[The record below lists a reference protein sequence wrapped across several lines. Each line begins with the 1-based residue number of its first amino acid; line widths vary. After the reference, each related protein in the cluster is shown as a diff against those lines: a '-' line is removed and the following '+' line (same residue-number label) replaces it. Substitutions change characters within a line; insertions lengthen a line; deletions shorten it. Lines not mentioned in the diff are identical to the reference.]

1 MSLKP
6 AVLMITPHPD
16 LLHDR
21 ILTADGYKVTTVTSY
36 LAAMR
41 VWQPKLFPLVLIF
54 ADRDSKGALE
64 FCEGVKKLD
73 PEQKVVFLAPRF
85 VPVDS
90 SCPNEVIR
98 LDQNPE
104 HFLTDVG
111 EAASS

>member
-1 MSLKP
+1 MSVKP
-6 AVLMITPHPD
+6 AILMITPHPD

-21 ILTADGYKVTTVTSY
+21 ILTADGYEVTTVTSY
-36 LAAMR
+36 SAAKR
-41 VWQPKLFPLVLIF
+41 VWQPKLFPLVLVF
-54 ADRDSKGALE
+54 ADRDSKDALE
-64 FCEGVKKLD
+64 FCEGVKKVD

-90 SCPNEVIR
+90 TCPNEVIR
-98 LDQNPE
+98 LDHNPE

>member
-6 AVLMITPHPD
+6 AVLLITPHPD

-21 ILTADGYKVTTVTSY
+21 ILSADGYNVTTVTSY

-41 VWQPKLFPLVLIF
+41 VWQPKLFPLVLIL
-54 ADRDSKGALE
+54 ADRNSKDALE
-64 FCEGVKKLD
+64 FCEGVKKID

-85 VPVDS
+85 VPIDS
-90 SCPNEVIR
+90 SCPNDVIR

-104 HFLTDVG
+104 HFLTAVS

>member
-6 AVLMITPHPD
+6 AILMITPHPN

-41 VWQPKLFPLVLIF
+41 VWQPKLFPLVLIL
-54 ADRDSKGALE
+54 ADRDSKDALE
-64 FCEGVKKLD
+64 FCEEVKTLD
-73 PEQKVVFLAPRF
+73 SEQKVVFLAPRF

-90 SCPNEVIR
+90 TCPNEVIR

-104 HFLTDVG
+104 HFLTDVS

>member
-6 AVLMITPHPD
+6 AILMITPHPD

-21 ILTADGYKVTTVTSY
+21 ILTAGGYEVTTVTSY
-36 LAAMR
+36 SAAMR
-41 VWQPKLFPLVLIF
+41 VWQPELFPLVLIL
-54 ADRDSKGALE
+54 ADRDSRDALE

-85 VPVDS
+85 VHVDS

-104 HFLTDVG
+104 HFLNDVG